1 MRERIRRGIRHLF
14 ARRPAGWLLLA
25 LAALAGYWLLPISGQ
40 VIVIPGDQA
49 AAVPW
54 PQMHLSPAAPRP
66 GQEATLRIVDA
77 MPWVHVLLTVN
88 GHPLQPQ
95 EWTAEAAPGDT
106 SAWQWTLTVPDS
118 TPYTLVF
125 YRDCHTGCMER
136 GRMVVGAP
144 RENASQAP
152 LPTKLGA
159 VFADP
164 QRDWHGRS
172 AWDVEL
178 TYTALADQSFWGID
192 DLATRVH
199 QATANG
205 LRVLVRVDYAQGQ
218 SLPPADDQLA
228 LTEYLLYLQRLA
240 RDQRLQDVYG
250 YLLGSG
256 FNERG
261 SNSQAPD
268 RPVTPEWYAR
278 LFNGY
283 GEPVT
288 HTDNAVQ
295 VIRAEN
301 PHVCVLVGP
310 VRPWNVD
317 QEGSRRYTI
326 DAPWLNYMNTL
337 VHALDSSAR
346 LKSEAGIPLAAPDG
360 FALHAP
366 GRPSAPELGAV
377 DPGQEPRQD
386 MPRDA
391 WDGAQ
396 AGFRV
401 YRDMLDVINAYP
413 SSRGLPVYITSTNTF
428 SSGEDIPPAQNYPQ
442 GWLTAAL
449 QEINDQPQVRALC
462 WFLDDD
468 RSGDARWNYFSLGER
483 TGRLVYAAEEF
494 DALLQK

>member
-1 MRERIRRGIRHLF
+1 MRDRIWRGIR
-14 ARRPAGWLLLA
+14 RRSMRQPASVRRLAWWPLLA
-25 LAALAGYWLLPISGQ
+25 LAVLAGYWLLPISGQ
-40 VIVIPGDQA
+40 VIVIPGERA

-54 PQMHLSPAAPRP
+54 PQMHLSPAAPHP
-66 GQEATLRIVDA
+66 GQEATLRIADA
-77 MPWVHVLLTVN
+77 TPWVHVLLTVN

-95 EWTAEAAPGDT
+95 EWTAAATAGDT
-106 SAWQWTLTVPDS
+106 SAWQWTLTVPES
-118 TPYTLVF
+118 TTYTLVF
-125 YRDCHTGCMER
+125 YRDCHMGCIER
-136 GRMVVGAP
+136 GRMVVGPSQEAAP
-144 RENASQAP
+144 QP
-152 LPTKLGA
+152 LRPIKLGV

-178 TYTALADQSFWGID
+178 TYAALADQAFWGID

-199 QATANG
+199 RATASG

-228 LTEYLLYLQRLA
+228 LAEYLFYLQRLA
-240 RDQRLQDVYG
+240 RDQRLREVYG

-256 FNERG
+256 FNELS
-261 SNSQAPD
+261 SNAQAPD

-288 HTDNAVQ
+288 HADNAVQ

-301 PHVCVLVGP
+301 PHVRVLVGP
-310 VRPWNVD
+310 VRPWNGD
-317 QEGSRRYTI
+317 QDGSRRHRT

-337 VHALDSSAR
+337 VYALDSSAR

-366 GRPSAPELGAV
+366 GRPSAPELRTA
-377 DPGQEPRQD
+377 DPASEPRQD
-386 MPRDA
+386 LPRDE
-391 WDGAQ
+391 WNGAQ

-401 YRDMLDVINAYP
+401 YRDMLDVINAH
-413 SSRGLPVYITSTNTF
+413 SSTRGLPVYITSTNT
-428 SSGEDIPPAQNYPQ
+428 STSGDDIPPAQNYPQ
-442 GWLTAAL
+442 GWLTAAF
-449 QEINDQPQVRALC
+449 QEINNEPQVHALC
-462 WFLDDD
+462 WFLDAD
-468 RSGDARWNYFSLGER
+468 RSGDTRWNYFSLAEHP
-483 TGRLVYAAEEF
+483 GRLV
-494 DALLQK
+494 